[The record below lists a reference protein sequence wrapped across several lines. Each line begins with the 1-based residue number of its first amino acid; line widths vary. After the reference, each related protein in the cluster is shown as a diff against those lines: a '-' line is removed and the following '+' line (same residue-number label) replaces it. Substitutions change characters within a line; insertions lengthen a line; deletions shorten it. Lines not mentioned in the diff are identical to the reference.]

1 MPANGFAIARED
13 HAALFDAAS
22 MRKRNVYRAHGLFFA
37 ATAWTRDASDAHAQ
51 RAANLPANTVGQ
63 RDGHFAA
70 DRAFRLDEF
79 RTNIGPRRLQFVA
92 VADDA
97 AQKIRGA
104 ARDARQPLRQQ
115 SASAAFRGGDR

>member
-70 DRAFRLDEF
+70 DRAFLLDEL
-79 RTNIGPRRLQFVA
+79 RRNIDPRRFKFLA
-92 VADDA
+92 VAEA
-97 AQKIRGA
+97 ATQKIHSTHA
-104 ARDARQPLRQQ
+104 EHCKWLRQQ
-115 SASAAFRGGDR
+115 YDSAT